1 VSDGTANAVPGTA
14 THTGRPR
21 PRRAAGPIVASILTM
36 LAWEA
41 VAHNSGSGWVQALG
55 ALLGAF
61 ILIGLFGPA
70 VAVGRV
76 AVAVTSC
83 DADGVAGS
91 PSTLTLTVSRPV
103 RLTPRTPPG
112 EAVLTGARCE
122 VEVAV
127 VPTRR
132 GVVTSCE
139 LRVASAAPFGLL
151 WWERRVVLALPRPLE
166 VAPRVGEPDRAALAA
181 ATNAAEDQLRMP
193 ARVGEPRG
201 VRPYQSGDLRHWVHW
216 PATAHAGSLMVRE
229 MEGPVS
235 RPVVVE
241 VRLPDDPAAAERQ
254 AERAL
259 GTVAGMLAAGRAV
272 ELRTF
277 EGSGPVTDEV
287 RDVRDAGRRL
297 ARAV

>member
-1 VSDGTANAVPGTA
+1 VSDGTATTVPDTA
-14 THTGRPR
+14 TYTGRPR
-21 PRRAAGPIVASILTM
+21 PRRAAGPIAASILTM

-55 ALLGAF
+55 ALLAAF

-70 VAVGRV
+70 LAIRRV
-76 AVAVTSC
+76 RVAVTSC
-83 DADGVAGS
+83 DADGVAGT
-91 PSTLTLTVSRPV
+91 PSSLTLTVSRPV
-103 RLTPRTPPG
+103 RLTPIGPPG
-112 EAVLTGARCE
+112 ETVLTGGRHE
-122 VEVAV
+122 VEVTV
-127 VPTRR
+127 VPEHR
-132 GVVTSCE
+132 GVVTACE

-151 WWERRVVLALPRPLE
+151 WWERRVALALPRPLE
-166 VAPRVGEPDRAALAA
+166 VSPRVGEPDRAALAA
-181 ATNAAEDQLRMP
+181 ATNAAEDHLRRP
-193 ARVGEPRG
+193 ARIGEPRG
-201 VRPYQSGDLRHWVHW
+201 VRPYQAGDLRHWVHW

-241 VRLPDDPAAAERQ
+241 VRLPEDPAAAERQ

-277 EGSGPVTDEV
+277 EARGPVTEEV
-287 RDVRDAGRRL
+287 CDVRGAGRRL